1 MVYQFSSFQLLE
13 DNSLS
18 TDFKHSSSSALPRFI
33 QISEFLVREI
43 AAGRLVDG
51 ERLVPE
57 RHMAKSLNVS
67 VGTLRK
73 SLKELEKIGLLESI
87 QGSGNYVRQ
96 NQIDGSVYAMF
107 RLELLEG
114 GGLPKADILDVALY
128 EKPSDLPEFGT
139 SKRASRVRRLRYLNN
154 TIIAIE
160 EIWLDQSAGVIN
172 SIGISDSLYQ
182 YYRTHL
188 GLWIS
193 RAEDYVG
200 ICKVPFWAPAAFML
214 SPGTVTGFIER
225 FSWGSEVAPVEY
237 SRTWFDT
244 NQAYYVQRLK

>member
-1 MVYQFSSFQLLE
+1 MSKYHKQKSA
-13 DNSLS
+13 
-18 TDFKHSSSSALPRFI
+18 SALPRYI

-43 AAGRLVDG
+43 AAGRLSDG
-51 ERLVPE
+51 ERLAPE
-57 RHMAKSLNVS
+57 KHMAESLNVS

-73 SLKELEKIGLLESI
+73 SLKELEKMGLLESI
-87 QGSGNYVRQ
+87 QGSGNYIRQ

-107 RLELLEG
+107 RLELLNG
-114 GGLPKADILDVALY
+114 GGLPRADILDVSLH
-128 EKPSDLPEFGT
+128 EKPLDLPEFGA
-139 SKRASRVRRLRYLNN
+139 SKSATRIRRLRYLND

-160 EIWLDQSAGVIN
+160 EIWLDQSVGMIESA
-172 SIGISDSLYQ
+172 GISDSLYQ

-200 ICKVPFWAPAAFML
+200 IGKVPAWAPVAFIL
-214 SPGTVTGFIER
+214 LPGTITGFIER
-225 FSWGSEVAPVEY
+225 FSWGSQVVPVEY

-244 NQAYYVQRLK
+244 NQAHYVQRLK